1 MRIASLKNKRSIAK
15 NMEKGFCFTL
25 THLYTIDGLRSK
37 ITICVSEI
45 IHGMLN
51 KGRSK

>member
-1 MRIASLKNKRSIAK
+1 MRIASLKNKRSVAK

-25 THLYTIDGLRSK
+25 THLYTTDGLRSK
-37 ITICVSEI
+37 ITICVLEI